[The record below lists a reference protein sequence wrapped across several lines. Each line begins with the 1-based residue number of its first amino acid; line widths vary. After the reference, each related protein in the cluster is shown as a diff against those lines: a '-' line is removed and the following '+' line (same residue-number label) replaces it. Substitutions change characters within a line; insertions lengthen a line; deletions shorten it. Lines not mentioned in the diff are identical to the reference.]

1 MRADAPTRKLLA
13 SMPMCAQNVA
23 TICTLP
29 TNARQRL
36 EEWRWENCPRHAR
49 CLVWTNNDP
58 THTTLAAYT
67 ESMPALPSAPTNELN
82 NPVAHTMIRLHP
94 HLFQLITPINID
106 FLESLL
112 TTHPNQVLVRSI
124 ILSFR
129 QGFWPFAI
137 TENTPHPSIVDN
149 SARIIQ
155 DPAHV
160 LFVHKQRDYKIQQ
173 GHFSPSFGQ
182 HLLPGMTAILIGIVP
197 KPHSNKLQLVVD
209 QSSGDFAPNSFIPWQ
224 SVAVPLDNLQDL
236 GAILHC
242 VRVEHGPSTK
252 LVVFKSDVSQAY
264 QHLPVHSLWQ
274 LFQIITIDGECHV
287 DRNNN
292 FSNRGAGGLWG
303 TFMGIVLWITIN
315 VKHILDLLA
324 YVDDTFSWEF
334 ADNFLW
340 YEPYACHF
348 PAKQALLLQLW
359 DELGIPHEQSK
370 QVFGLRLT
378 IVGLDVDTD
387 AMTVTMPVQSRC
399 DLVEAIRAFA
409 NVGQR
414 HSLREF
420 QRLAGWMNWA
430 LNAYPLLR
438 LSMSL
443 LYSKMAGKVNA
454 HQLIWVSKAL
464 CRELIWFT
472 NHVKISDGI
481 YIMTSVGWGKND
493 ADFSI
498 FCNACPSGMGFWYPA
513 RCLGFVF
520 PLDLMTSSPS
530 IFYFEALTVVS
541 TIYWAARNL
550 PLQPCSQLAIYT
562 DNSNT
567 VDMFNT
573 LRMQPLYN
581 PLLITV
587 VEILLLSKTHLRV
600 FHVPG
605 DKNIVADRLSCSHYD
620 SVFHLV
626 PTLQIYNFIPPRLT
640 LGAEV
645 L

>member
-1 MRADAPTRKLLA
+1 ME
-13 SMPMCAQNVA
+13 
-23 TICTLP
+23 
-29 TNARQRL
+29 NA
-36 EEWRWENCPRHAR
+36 
-49 CLVWTNNDP
+49 
-58 THTTLAAYT
+58 
-67 ESMPALPSAPTNELN
+67 
-82 NPVAHTMIRLHP
+82 
-94 HLFQLITPINID
+94 
-106 FLESLL
+106 
-112 TTHPNQVLVRSI
+112 
-124 ILSFR
+124 
-129 QGFWPFAI
+129 
-137 TENTPHPSIVDN
+137 PHPSIVDN
-149 SARIIQ
+149 SAHVIQ

-160 LFVHKQRDYKIQQ
+160 LFVHEQRDYEIQQ
-173 GHFSPSFGQ
+173 GCFSPSFGQ
-182 HLLPGMTAILIGIVP
+182 HLLPGMTAIPIGIVP
-197 KPHSNKLQLVVD
+197 KPHSNKLWLVVD
-209 QSSGDFAPNSFIPWQ
+209 QSSGDFAPNSFIPWK

-236 GAILHC
+236 GAILRRVC
-242 VRVEHGPSTK
+242 VEHGPSTK

-264 QHLPVHSLWQ
+264 QCLPVHSLWQ
-274 LFQIITIDGECHV
+274 LFQIITIDGEHHV

-292 FSNRGAGGLWG
+292 FSNCGAGGLWG
-303 TFMGIVLWITIN
+303 AFMGIVLWIAIN

-324 YVDDTFSWEF
+324 YVDDMFSWDF
-334 ADNFLW
+334 TDNFLW
-340 YEPYACHF
+340 YELYACHF

-359 DELGIPHEQSK
+359 DELGIPYKQSK
-370 QVFGLRLT
+370 QVFGSRLT

-387 AMTVTMPVQSRC
+387 AMTVTMPVQSQC
-399 DLVEAIRAFA
+399 ELVEAVHAFV

-438 LSMSL
+438 PSMSL
-443 LYSKMAGKVNA
+443 LYSKMARKVNA

-472 NHVKISDGI
+472 NHVEISDSI
-481 YIMTSVGWGKND
+481 HIMTSVGWGKND
-493 ADFSI
+493 VDFSI
-498 FCNACPSGMGFWYPA
+498 FCDACPSGMGFWYPA

-520 PLDLMTSSPS
+520 PLDLTTSSPG

-541 TIYWAARNL
+541 AIYWAAHNL
-550 PLQPCSQLAIYT
+550 PLQPCSRLAIYT
-562 DNSNT
+562 DNSNM

-573 LRMQPLYN
+573 LRTQPLYN

-605 DKNIVADRLSCSHYD
+605 DENIVADGLSCSCYD
-620 SVFHLV
+620 SVFRLV

-640 LGAEV
+640 LGVEV